1 MPRKNTTNTN
11 KKTGKEKHKTKV
23 GERGKKKPKPSEA
36 QASPGPVAT
45 TEGEFLEA
53 LRKEF
58 FACLAE
64 QGFQL
69 QACENDNSF
78 DSN

>member
-23 GERGKKKPKPSEA
+23 GERGKKKPKPSET
-36 QASPGPVAT
+36 SPGPVAT

-69 QACENDNSF
+69 QPCENDKAHLAN
-78 DSN
+78 